1 MSGGSQISL
10 TSLERYH
17 GALIGLAVGDALGTA
32 LEFSTRDSRPPITD
46 MIGGGPFGLRP
57 GEWTDDTSMAMCLA
71 ESLIQC
77 KGFNAVDQMR
87 RYVRWWRE
95 GYWSSTGV
103 CFDIGRTT
111 ATPLR
116 YFEKTSDPFA
126 GSTNAQSA
134 GNGSLMRLAPIALR
148 YAAAPVAALRFA
160 VDSSRTTHGAV
171 EAVDACRYMAGLLIG
186 ALNGQDKRDI
196 LSAFFAPVGVNWTAE
211 PLPETVAAI
220 AGGSFISKS
229 RNEIRASGYV
239 LHTLE
244 AALWAFHHSD
254 SFRDGALLAVNLG
267 EDADTTGA
275 VYGQLAGAYYG
286 VNDIPLVWRETIVRA
301 NDILSLATTLF
312 AQSRTLPIANSGT

>member
-1 MSGGSQISL
+1 
-10 TSLERYH
+10 
-17 GALIGLAVGDALGTA
+17 
-32 LEFSTRDSRPPITD
+32 
-46 MIGGGPFGLRP
+46 
-57 GEWTDDTSMAMCLA
+57 
-71 ESLIQC
+71 
-77 KGFNAVDQMR
+77 
-87 RYVRWWRE
+87 
-95 GYWSSTGV
+95 
-103 CFDIGRTT
+103 
-111 ATPLR
+111 
-116 YFEKTSDPFA
+116 
-126 GSTNAQSA
+126 
-134 GNGSLMRLAPIALR
+134 
-148 YAAAPVAALRFA
+148 
-160 VDSSRTTHGAV
+160 
-171 EAVDACRYMAGLLIG
+171 MAGLLIG